1 MTETEETFH
10 NAQQKWEEE
19 QQRLAKAKDDISR
32 IYNNEYVFLLKER
45 NEVETI
51 LLVWCINSWKVR

>member
-1 MTETEETFH
+1 MTETEKTFH

-19 QQRLAKAKDDISR
+19 QQRLARAKDEISR

-51 LLVWCINSWKVR
+51 LLV

>member
-1 MTETEETFH
+1 MTETEKTFH

-19 QQRLAKAKDDISR
+19 QQRLARAKDEISR

-51 LLVWCINSWKVR
+51 LLVWCVNSWKVA

>member
-1 MTETEETFH
+1 MTETEKMFH

-19 QQRLAKAKDDISR
+19 QQRLARAKDDISR

-51 LLVWCINSWKVR
+51 VLVWCFKSWKVA

>member
-1 MTETEETFH
+1 MTETEKTFH
-10 NAQQKWEEE
+10 DAQQKWEEE
-19 QQRLAKAKDDISR
+19 QQRLARAKDEISR

-51 LLVWCINSWKVR
+51 FLVWCINSWKVA